1 MKKLISKT
9 TVVIIALFCIIV
21 LSGCA
26 ISPIPEGNLTLLSSQ
41 FGYRVEGPLGFTGTI
56 TKESIDMEEWTVS
69 GKFVF
74 PNQLC
79 FYLGKTVSI
88 AESYPEQIEIRF
100 YVLSSFLGQILAP
113 WDKEVPVQFKIK
125 ASNDARFRVLFY

>member
-1 MKKLISKT
+1 MKKLISKIASI
-9 TVVIIALFCIIV
+9 IIALFCIV
-21 LSGCA
+21 LSGCVFKPV
-26 ISPIPEGNLTLLSSQ
+26 SEGNLTLLSSQ
-41 FGYRVEGPLGFTGTI
+41 FGYKVEGPLGFTGTI
-56 TKESIDMEEWTVS
+56 TKESINMEEWTVS

-88 AESYPEQIEIRF
+88 AESYPEQVEIRF
-100 YVLSSFLGQILAP
+100 YVVCSLLGEVLAP
-113 WDKEVPVQFKIK
+113 RNKEVPVQFKVK

>member
-1 MKKLISKT
+1 MKNLMKKTMPI
-9 TVVIIALFCIIV
+9 IIALFLIIGF
-21 LSGCA
+21 SGC
-26 ISPIPEGNLTLLSSQ
+26 ICKPFGEGELTFLSTE

-56 TKESIDMEEWTVS
+56 TKESVDMEEWNFS

-100 YVLSSFLGQILAP
+100 YVISSLIGQILAP
-113 WDKEVPVQFKIK
+113 QDKEVPVQFKLK
-125 ASNDARFRVLFY
+125 ASND